1 MTNEDIEQRSE
12 DAPPSDLEIPTRK
25 ARVVHGA
32 QGAVGI
38 VRTSVGTVIERV
50 PGTAHAARA
59 GARRT
64 TSALQRLPDSTLRW
78 LTASSVGLAAGLKIA
93 GAPRL
98 VTAAGA
104 APALVMGAAIA
115 LRRSEPAVP
124 IGEAVDTTA
133 EGTIDMTDEHSKGA
147 ICRATGTIEEGLGT
161 LTGDKEQ
168 QVHGKARQVQGDAQ
182 KALGDV
188 QDVIQE
194 PKHQE
199 KEGA

>member
-12 DAPPSDLEIPTRK
+12 DVPSSDLEMPTRK
-25 ARVVHGA
+25 TRVV
-32 QGAVGI
+32 QGAKDAVGLA
-38 VRTSVGTVIERV
+38 RTSVGTVIERV
-50 PGTAHAARA
+50 PGTARATRA

-115 LRRSEPAVP
+115 LRRTEPAVP
-124 IGEAVDTTA
+124 IGEQADTSA
-133 EGTIDMTDEHSKGA
+133 DGLIDPTDEHTTGA
-147 ICRATGTIEEGLGT
+147 ISKATGTIEEGLGK

-168 QVHGKARQVQGDAQ
+168 QVHGKFKEVQGDAQ
-182 KALGDV
+182 KTLGDV
-188 QDVIQE
+188 QDAILE
-194 PKHQE
+194 PKRQE